1 MAWGDTLD
9 RSRPRRGGETVLLV
23 PRILL
28 VAVGSGVYSPLEP
41 YPGEASKL
49 LFEPPLPIVYPTHRA
64 VGGRLSLGYLLSP
77 PGVVEGKL
85 KSYI

>member
-9 RSRPRRGGETVLLV
+9 RSRPGRDGETVFLV

-28 VAVGSGVYSPLEP
+28 VVVDSGVYLPLEP

-49 LFEPPLPIVYPTHRA
+49 LFEPPLPIVYPTYRA
-64 VGGRLSLGYLLSP
+64 VKGRLSLGYLLSP
-77 PGVVEGKL
+77 PRVVEGSVL
-85 KSYI
+85 S